1 MRPENFFPL
10 NLLFLSHIIAD
21 YVCQPKD
28 FTRRK
33 RKKKA
38 YLFLHVAIVWAVG
51 FLLLLPYWN
60 GKTLL
65 AVSILSISHLIIDWN
80 KIMLERKIK
89 RILKEKGLLK
99 TVNVVDQG
107 LHFLAIVCV
116 WRVFLTGFP
125 WPFGF
130 LPSPVF
136 LNSVAILVI
145 ILITARGGIGLL
157 NPEEED

>member
-1 MRPENFFPL
+1 MRPENLFLL

-21 YVCQPKD
+21 YVCQPKE
-28 FTRRK
+28 FTRQK

-65 AVSILSISHLIIDWN
+65 AVSILSISHLIIDWS
-80 KIMLERKIK
+80 KIILERK
-89 RILKEKGLLK
+89 RTLKKKGLSK
-99 TVNVVDQG
+99 IVNIVDQG
-107 LHFLAIVCV
+107 FHFLAIVCV
-116 WRVFLTGFP
+116 WRIFSTGFS

-136 LNSVAILVI
+136 LNLLAILVI
-145 ILITARGGIGLL
+145 ILITVRGGIGILSS
-157 NPEEED
+157 EEED